1 MNQLRKYALY
11 FLILVYVSG
20 GIGFLLKPDFF
31 APFTPLTLLLTCFV
45 FLLSQ
50 SPFTLNYLMVFF
62 SIALSGFLIEVMGV
76 QTGFVFGTYSYGE
89 ALGYK
94 IMGVPLTISINWAL
108 LISSSLVMSA
118 KFFETKWQRILAA
131 AAFVT
136 ILDILIERIAPQ
148 LDFWYF
154 KSGDAGLQNYMAWF
168 VISSLIGFT
177 FYKTLLKGH
186 KNTALIILVL
196 QFFFFGLLFLFT
208 NFNFQN

>member
-1 MNQLRKYALY
+1 MNQLRKYSLY

-20 GIGFLLKPDFF
+20 GIGFLIKPEFF

-45 FLLSQ
+45 FLINQ
-50 SPFTLNYLMVFF
+50 SPFNLNYLLVFL
-62 SIALSGFLIEVMGV
+62 SIAIIGFLIEVLGV
-76 QTGFVFGTYSYGE
+76 KTGIVFGDYSYGE

-94 IMGVPLTISINWAL
+94 LLEVPLTISINWAL

-118 KFFETKWQRILAA
+118 KFFEKKWQRVFAA

-136 ILDILIERIAPQ
+136 VLDVLIERIAPE

-154 KSGDAGLQNYMAWF
+154 TSGDAGIQNYVAWF

-186 KNTALIILVL
+186 KNTALIIFIL